1 MKQNG
6 EGWQPHPS
14 PNLKEKEVKKMKKY
28 VVILDRKV
36 SIATLC
42 KLIAQGA
49 LLTALVLAL
58 MFGTCNLLAAMVN
71 L

>member
-1 MKQNG
+1 
-6 EGWQPHPS
+6 
-14 PNLKEKEVKKMKKY
+14 MKKY
-28 VVILDRKV
+28 IVILDRKISV
-36 SIATLC
+36 ATLC

-49 LLTALVLAL
+49 LLTALVLAI

>member
-1 MKQNG
+1 
-6 EGWQPHPS
+6 
-14 PNLKEKEVKKMKKY
+14 MKKY
-28 VVILDRKV
+28 GIILDRKV
-36 SIATLC
+36 SIPTLC

-49 LLTALVLAL
+49 LLAALVLAI